1 MISSNLTTGR
11 SSPPKLKDPPKSLSP
26 DRLFTPVAP
35 KQHLNDVR
43 GTISFGTP
51 NSQISALSAGT
62 LLSTKTLSPAASLLP
77 LNSST
82 LSAFSKAKQQG
93 FSPKP
98 GTIGAASAKGISSV
112 TSPSKS
118 TVSSTSSN
126 RSKASQSCTKKTLR
140 LWTTEEDK
148 ALMDAIKVHEFNM
161 VWTKIATAVPGR
173 TGKQCRERYLNHLTP
188 AVKLSSWSVT
198 EDATIFR
205 LYKVEGSKWS
215 RMVKF
220 LPGRTDN
227 GIKNRFHYLRR
238 RFERRMQPVRLSE
251 PLVELMNKIQ
261 NSRLFCGTS
270 LDPLFLKYL
279 ALRMLEDK
287 HKRNQKTI
295 MTSEYKF
302 GPYHPV
308 HEQEGCERCGLMMPS
323 LQTGRYIC
331 STTGWC
337 QTCCGLSPLVTDD
350 ALRIGHVLES
360 ENTPV

>member
-1 MISSNLTTGR
+1 MSSDLPKGR
-11 SSPPKLKDPPKSLSP
+11 TSPPKLKNAPKAPSP
-26 DRLFTPVAP
+26 AHHFTPVAA
-35 KQHLNDVR
+35 KHHLDDVR

-62 LLSTKTLSPAASLLP
+62 LLSTKTLSPAPPASLIP

-82 LSAFSKAKQQG
+82 RSAFSKAKKQDN
-93 FSPKP
+93 SPKH
-98 GTIGAASAKGISSV
+98 GSVGGASAKNISNV

-118 TVSSTSSN
+118 TVSSRTSY
-126 RSKASQSCTKKTLR
+126 RSKMSQSSPKKTLR
-140 LWTTEEDK
+140 LWTNEEDR
-148 ALMDAIKVHEFNM
+148 ALLDAIKAHQYNL
-161 VWTKIATAVPGR
+161 VWTKIANAVPGR

-205 LYKVEGSKWS
+205 LYKAEGSKWS

-238 RFERRMQPVRLSE
+238 RFERRMQQVGPSE
-251 PLVELMNKIQ
+251 PIVDLMNKIQ
-261 NSRLFCGTS
+261 KSRLFCDTP

-287 HKRNQKTI
+287 RNQKTI
-295 MTSEYKF
+295 MTNEYKF

-308 HEQEGCERCGLMMPS
+308 HGQKGCERCGLMMPS

-337 QTCCGLSPLVTDD
+337 QTCCGLSPLVTGN
-350 ALRIGHVLES
+350 ALRIGHMIRG
-360 ENTPV
+360 ENTSV